1 MKKLIIPILCILLLC
16 GCENKPQEYMITAIG
31 VDYDK
36 GLYTVSFEALII
48 NTENEEQEL
57 KVITGKERT
66 LLKAVEEIKKQ
77 NTLPLMLSH
86 CGVVAVGD
94 GISREKLKGIMRFAK
109 EQGDITLSVQFLKTE
124 NANELLS
131 GEPISSASVGYDLMS
146 MMKTANEVDD
156 KSLKNRLFE
165 ICESESPSLP
175 KIEKNEKGYYFAE
188 Y

>member
-1 MKKLIIPILCILLLC
+1 MKKLIIPILCIILLC
-16 GCENKPQEYMITAIG
+16 GCENKPQEYIITAIG

-86 CGVVAVGD
+86 CGIVAVGD

-109 EQGDITLSVQFLKTE
+109 EHGDITLSVLFLKTE
-124 NANELLS
+124 NANKLLDS
-131 GEPISSASVGYDLMS
+131 KPLSSASVGYDLMS
-146 MMKTANEVDD
+146 MLKNAKESEGKNI
-156 KSLKNRLFE
+156 KNRLFE
-165 ICESESPSLP
+165 ICENESPVLP
-175 KIEKNEKGYYFAE
+175 RIEKNEKGYYFAE